1 MKIGISQRIEK
12 IISRDEIRDTIDHRI
27 INWLSNIGLIPILIP
42 NSLIYENQ
50 TCKKQKLLQ
59 RWLEQTK
66 LDAII
71 LSGGNNI
78 GEMILRDLTE
88 HYLLDWAQENNVPV
102 LGICRGMQMMSVYFG
117 GQLEKKTGHVAT
129 RHKLIFDSSKF
140 LLPKNVNSFH
150 QFTLIK
156 CPQMFTVL
164 ATSEDGCI
172 EAIIH
177 NKLPWEGWMW
187 HPEREPE
194 INKIETERFKKLI
207 GYKK

>member
-12 IISRDEIRDTIDHRI
+12 INSRDEIRDTIDHRV
-27 INWLSNIGLIPILIP
+27 INWLSTIGLIPILIP
-42 NSLIYENQ
+42 NSLIYENL
-50 TCKKQKLLQ
+50 TFNKQKLLQ
-59 RWLEQTK
+59 KWLEETK

-88 HYLLDWAQENNVPV
+88 YYLLDWAEKNNVPV

-129 RHKLIFDSSKF
+129 RHELIFDRNKF
-140 LLPKNVNSFH
+140 LLPKNVNSYH
-150 QFTLIK
+150 QFTLFK
-156 CPQMFTVL
+156 CPQIFTVM
-164 ATSEDGCI
+164 ATSRDGCI

-177 NKLPWEGWMW
+177 KKLSWEGWMW
-187 HPEREPE
+187 HPEREPV

-207 GYKK
+207 GHKE